1 MAEYITQ
8 ATVEKYMYKL
18 LPKRDAVIAE
28 MERYA
33 EKKGVPIIGPAVAR
47 MLYLLTQ
54 ISGAKRIFE
63 MGSAIGYST
72 IWLARAAGPDAEVYY
87 TDGDLRNALLARS
100 YFRRAG
106 LEKRISVL
114 TGDALKLI
122 DRVPGEFDMIF
133 IDVDKQQYPAALR
146 KALPRL
152 QPGGLLVTDNTL
164 WSGRVA
170 RKAKDAATR
179 GIQRFNSEIYASK
192 KLFPVI
198 IPLRDGVAVCR
209 KA

>member
-1 MAEYITQ
+1 MAGEITE

-18 LPKRDAVIAE
+18 LPKRDAVVAE

-33 EKKGVPIIGPAVAR
+33 EKHDVPIIGPAVAR
-47 MLYLLTQ
+47 MLYLLAQ

-72 IWLARAAGPDAEVYY
+72 IWLARAAGPKAEIYY
-87 TDGDLRNALLARS
+87 TDGDLQNALRARN

-106 LEKRISVL
+106 VEKRIRVL

-122 DRVPGEFDMIF
+122 DRVPGKFDMIF
-133 IDVDKQQYPAALR
+133 IDVNKHQYPAALR

-152 QPGGLLVTDNTL
+152 KSGGLLVTDNTL
-164 WSGRVA
+164 WSGRVT
-170 RKAKDAATR
+170 RKANDAATR
-179 GIQRFNSEIYASK
+179 GVQKFNREICASK

-209 KA
+209 KQ

>member
-1 MAEYITQ
+1 MAGEITR
-8 ATVEKYMYKL
+8 ANVEQYMYKL
-18 LPKRDAVIAE
+18 LPKRDRVMKE

-33 EKKGVPIIGPAVAR
+33 EEHDVPIIGPAVGRMIFLLAR
-47 MLYLLTQ
+47 
-54 ISGAKRIFE
+54 IAGAQRIFE

-72 IWLARAAGPDAEVYY
+72 IWLARAAGPRGEIFY
-87 TDGDLRNALLARS
+87 TDGDLRNAMLALE
-100 YFRRAG
+100 YFRDAG
-106 LEKRISVL
+106 VKRQIHVL
-114 TGDALKLI
+114 TGDALELI
-122 DRVPGEFDMIF
+122 DRVSGEFDLIF
-133 IDVDKQQYPAALR
+133 IDVNKDQYPAALR

-152 QPGGLLVTDNTL
+152 KSGGLLVTDNTL
-164 WSGRVA
+164 WSGRVT

-179 GIQRFNSEIYASK
+179 GVQKFNREIYASK